1 MKVSLW
7 SWTDARLSCG
17 VLWKSFQS
25 LDNGQNTAMTT
36 ILKYPKM
43 LPIKTCPDAGEV
55 DSLDCISRNMDLSFQ
70 CRFPLSFIRQLWSC
84 SFPDFTSKPGLQ
96 DTIPV
101 K

>member
-43 LPIKTCPDAGEV
+43 LPIKNLP
-55 DSLDCISRNMDLSFQ
+55 
-70 CRFPLSFIRQLWSC
+70 
-84 SFPDFTSKPGLQ
+84 
-96 DTIPV
+96 
-101 K
+101 